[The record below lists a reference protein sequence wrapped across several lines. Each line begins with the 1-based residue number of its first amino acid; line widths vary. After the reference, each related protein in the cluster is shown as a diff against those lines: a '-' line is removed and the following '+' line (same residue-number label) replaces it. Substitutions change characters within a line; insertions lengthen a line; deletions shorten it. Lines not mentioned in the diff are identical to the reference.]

1 MTGSAA
7 QAIVRWQS
15 QHAALMELLA
25 SPEPQDEVC
34 LQAFGETIAAYTRVN
49 ELLSAERGYPTAADD
64 FSYRLHP
71 GSIDDDE
78 IVFGVDVHGV
88 PVAELLIGIARGLEG
103 RKGWSFLPVEPLT
116 VTPMHTL
123 DDEEFVPVGPQSHSG
138 VLLDWLQAMFG
149 PQAITEVQSQ
159 AAELC
164 LDRLARR
171 VEIGVSDWITMA
183 SQPEQAS

>member
-1 MTGSAA
+1 MTGSAS

-25 SPEPQDEVC
+25 SPEPQDEAC
-34 LQAFGETIAAYTRVN
+34 LQAFGETIAAYTGLN

-78 IVFGVDVHGV
+78 VIFAVDLHGV
-88 PVAELLIGIARGLEG
+88 PVAELLIEIGRGIDG
-103 RKGWSFLPVEPLT
+103 RTGWRFLPVEPLT
-116 VTPMHTL
+116 VTPMHSL
-123 DDEEFVPVGPQSHSG
+123 HDDEFVPVGPQSPSG
-138 VLLDWLQAMFG
+138 VLLDWRQAMVG

-171 VEIGVSDWITMA
+171 AEIGVSDWITMA
-183 SQPEQAS
+183 SQSEQAS

>member
-7 QAIVRWQS
+7 QAIVRWQD

-25 SPEPQDEVC
+25 SPEPQDDVC

-78 IVFGVDVHGV
+78 VIFAVDVHGV
-88 PVAELLIGIARGLEG
+88 PVAELLIWIGPGIEG
-103 RKGWSFLPVEPLT
+103 RTGWRFLPVEPLT

-138 VLLDWLQAMFG
+138 VLLDWLQAMIA

-183 SQPEQAS
+183 SRSEQAS